1 MDSDASLVIQIWAT
15 ARVFSILACSRAA
28 RHLWQ
33 VHAVGYSV
41 SMLHSAPGNTFRPS
55 RTCRSPRGRGT
66 RGRYREWH
74 CGFVRPRTNRC
85 PFGTT
90 IYVTMGKPEI
100 MDWMSSL
107 TVRPCGSHG
116 ALQSLFNALV
126 RRLTEP
132 LFPRGVYREASR
144 LPVTLFT
151 AGSMFIEIG
160 NKLFITQLPRRRDFV
175 INARGNEQPARAVT
189 SAVF

>member
-1 MDSDASLVIQIWAT
+1 MTRTYRWLTKYGQPCIFSVCTFAFLVSPRVLAS
-15 ARVFSILACSRAA
+15 
-28 RHLWQ
+28 RHLRQ
-33 VHAVGYSV
+33 VHAVGYPVSV
-41 SMLHSAPGNTFRPS
+41 LHSAVPFG
-55 RTCRSPRGRGT
+55 RTCRSLWGCGT
-66 RGRYREWH
+66 RGRYREWQ

-85 PFGTT
+85 PFGAT

-100 MDWMSSL
+100 VDWMSSL
-107 TVRPCGSHG
+107 TVVRIPR
-116 ALQSLFNALV
+116 QSLFSALV

-132 LFPRGVYREASR
+132 IPARRVSREASR

-160 NKLFITQLPRRRDFV
+160 NKLFIAQLPRRRDFV